1 MVIPHISFLWILR
14 PLRTYV
20 NSDNLLL
27 CYQSVFHINLRKH
40 RPAHLTPPW
49 PSSHFKLWLSNWSPS
64 YLRGFILLFSFSLS
78 YTLPSSIKQC
88 RDDVSELSASYSLY
102 FLLDFVSTMITVAS
116 TVFFTFQEH
125 SNMSSKQN
133 DVYIVNY
140 SCFLPEAISICSYV
154 LWDFP
159 STLSLDCPSS
169 STKMGNAKIQMRL
182 YMNKGP
188 RALVLS
194 YKSSYYLLLE
204 LLWDPLLH
212 YHTSWCLLSKPH
224 CFLRSNNF

>member
-1 MVIPHISFLWILR
+1 MVLSCSSLFHCLIP
-14 PLRTYV
+14 
-20 NSDNLLL
+20 
-27 CYQSVFHINLRKH
+27 C
-40 RPAHLTPPW
+40 PA
-49 PSSHFKLWLSNWSPS
+49 PSSNAAMM
-64 YLRGFILLFSFSLS
+64 SLS
-78 YTLPSSIKQC
+78 SVLHI
-88 RDDVSELSASYSLY
+88 LFN